1 MPKSAL
7 QARKIRVSG
16 TFALSSNQMIVYHE
30 IDYKLSSNQMISSKF
45 DDKISLLGVRKREL
59 RKDMKPNGFMPFL
72 EKCCG

>member
-1 MPKSAL
+1 MRFLMLALRVISMPYFSPAL

-45 DDKISLLGVRKREL
+45 DDKISLLFDEIVI
-59 RKDMKPNGFMPFL
+59 
-72 EKCCG
+72 

>member
-45 DDKISLLGVRKREL
+45 DDKISLLFDKCGFRKGV
-59 RKDMKPNGFMPFL
+59 KPNGFTPFL
-72 EKCCG
+72 